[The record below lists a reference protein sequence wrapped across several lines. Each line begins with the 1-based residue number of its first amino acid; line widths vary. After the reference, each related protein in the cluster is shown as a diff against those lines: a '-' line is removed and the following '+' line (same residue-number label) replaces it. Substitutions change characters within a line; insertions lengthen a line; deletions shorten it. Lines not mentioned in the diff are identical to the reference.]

1 MNSDLSNSE
10 LLDETLSE
18 KYSNITDNEKELITQ
33 GSQAFNM
40 IINQAG
46 NVLASSQYN
55 RSSDGC
61 LRPLF
66 TENFTNRAN
75 WNANRKCLEAT
86 KAKAQASATTPEN
99 IPAPS
104 TPTKKSGSN
113 TLLIVGVSAFAVLAL
128 GLTAYFVFIK
138 K

>member
-75 WNANRKCLEAT
+75 WDAYRKCLEAS
-86 KAKAQASATTPEN
+86 KAKAQASAPAPVY

-104 TPTKKSGSN
+104 APTKESGSN

-128 GLTAYFVFIK
+128 GLTAYFVFRK